1 MRNLMKTKL
10 KLYAFLV
17 LSGLMGSQAALAKT
31 EPNLET
37 PHDFAFGANLS
48 VEDDSP
54 FYRINLPETL
64 YSNTVW
70 PDLRDVRVFN
80 REGLVQPFAF
90 MHYNNVHDETTVFPV
105 TVFSMNSQ
113 GVEKSD
119 NNNRQARLK
128 AADGL
133 TITIPLYGNDPIDK
147 SYLLKMADTSDSS
160 GIPNRLILNWPK
172 SEKNWQT
179 TVSVYY
185 SDTTK
190 NWSQLISD
198 APLMD
203 LTSGNERLLVNSID
217 LGNSSRL
224 YGAHY
229 YLLVFKG
236 SQENLVPVIDKAE
249 AVYLSRRAE
258 DKTIE
263 IPFQGKELEK
273 GVAEYILPTP
283 KTLKS
288 LRILP
293 AQDNVVLPLEVEY
306 RSSETAKWLPLPK
319 QVVYQLSNRNNGKS
333 QSAALEINDRQ
344 VQGIRI
350 KAINTSWGNAL
361 PKVIGERKQVALVF
375 NAQGN
380 GPYILAW
387 GSQGAKSY
395 ALSLETLVPEAMR
408 SAEELNAMSWVHVGS
423 SIELGGIERL
433 TQESNSAESNGE
445 WKKFLLWGILI
456 VGVIG
461 LSLFA
466 FKIWQEVT
474 LKTKQ

>member
-1 MRNLMKTKL
+1 MRDLMKSKL
-10 KLYAFLV
+10 KLYAFLM
-17 LSGLMGSQAALAKT
+17 LSGLAGSQIALAKT
-31 EPNLET
+31 EPTLET
-37 PHDFAFGANLS
+37 PNDFAFGADLTL
-48 VEDDSP
+48 EDGSP

-90 MHYNNVHDETTVFPV
+90 MHYDNFHDETTVYPV

-113 GVEKSD
+113 VVEKSD

-133 TITIPLYGNDPIDK
+133 TITIPLYGNEPIDK
-147 SYLLKMADTSDSS
+147 SYLLKLADTSDSAD
-160 GIPNRLILNWPK
+160 IPNKLILNWPK
-172 SEKNWQT
+172 NEKNWQT
-179 TVSVYY
+179 KVSVYY
-185 SDTTK
+185 SDTTQ

-203 LTSGNERLLVNSID
+203 LTSGNERLLINSID
-217 LGNSSRL
+217 LGDSDRR
-224 YGAHY
+224 YKAHY

-236 SQENLVPVIDKAE
+236 DRENLVPPINGAE
-249 AVYLSRRAE
+249 AVYLSRYS
-258 DKTIE
+258 KNNTVE

-273 GVAEYILPTP
+273 GVAEYTLPTP
-283 KTLKS
+283 KALKS
-288 LRILP
+288 IHILP

-319 QVVYQLSNRNNGKS
+319 QVVYQLSSRNNGKT
-333 QSAALEINDRQ
+333 QSAPLEINDRQ
-344 VQGIRI
+344 VQAIRI
-350 KAINTSWGNAL
+350 KAINTPWGNDL

-375 NAQGN
+375 NAQGD

-387 GSQGAKSY
+387 GSKGAKSY
-395 ALSLETLVPEAMR
+395 ALPLETLIPEAMR
-408 SAEELNAMSWVHVGS
+408 GEEELKAMNWAYIASF
-423 SIELGGIERL
+423 IELGGTDRL
-433 TQESNSAESNGE
+433 TQESHSAENNSE
-445 WKKFLLWGILI
+445 WQKFLLWGILI
-456 VGVIG
+456 AGVIG